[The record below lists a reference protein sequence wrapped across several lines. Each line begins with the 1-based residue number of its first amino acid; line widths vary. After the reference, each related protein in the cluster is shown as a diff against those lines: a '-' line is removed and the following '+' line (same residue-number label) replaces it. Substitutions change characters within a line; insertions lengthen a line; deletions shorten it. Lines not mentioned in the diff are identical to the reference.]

1 MENYNFFLHLNND
14 IFSNLSKITNFED
27 GDINLINGFF
37 KYESA
42 EKDKIIFDIVSLS
55 LEYCLLAS
63 PKELNERQ
71 ISNKIF
77 FLDSN
82 VIYRAIGLNGE
93 ERKNLTLQ
101 FIKRCNDYG
110 IILKILNITESEFK
124 DSIKY
129 LTENFFKKSQSL
141 SLIFFYRYRIPNHKN
156 PSTYFL

>member
-1 MENYNFFLHLNND
+1 MHLNND
-14 IFSNLSKITNFED
+14 IFSNLSKITDFEN
-27 GDINLINGFF
+27 GDIDLINGFF

-42 EKDKIIFDIVSLS
+42 EKDKLIFDIVSLS

-63 PKELNERQ
+63 PKELNKRQ

-101 FIKRCNDYG
+101 FIKR
-110 IILKILNITESEFK
+110 
-124 DSIKY
+124 
-129 LTENFFKKSQSL
+129 
-141 SLIFFYRYRIPNHKN
+141 
-156 PSTYFL
+156 